1 MKSFAEFLM
10 NKDNS
15 SPSRFGKLSEAAPQQ
30 PQAGQAQAAA
40 AQPQA
45 GQAQQQAPG
54 ASETEQLLKYLAD
67 NKAAIKHYKKF
78 AKVKARQSAGGEQ
91 VQTKLSGR
99 DETDVRTTKPG
110 DWVVSNIESQG
121 EQQIVD
127 DATFKKRYD
136 VSNPKGDIFSPKN
149 ANFHGVQYTG
159 PDISFAPPNWG
170 GSKMN
175 ITTGY
180 MIGGPDPSNFAK
192 DFYGIDPK
200 AFASTYKPADQVSES
215 WMRGVFGVSP
225 SKKNYDGINES
236 LLGLVES
243 APAMPGKSMEFLVR
257 DLSGRGFVATLDE
270 KEVLSFKDEYE
281 EEHGEEE
288 GSFEDWVEMSDVGEE
303 VRFGTISITR
313 TK

>member
-1 MKSFAEFLM
+1 M
-10 NKDNS
+10 
-15 SPSRFGKLSEAAPQQ
+15 
-30 PQAGQAQAAA
+30 
-40 AQPQA
+40 
-45 GQAQQQAPG
+45 
-54 ASETEQLLKYLAD
+54 KYLED
-67 NKAAIKHYKKF
+67 NKAGIKHYKKF
-78 AKVKARQSAGGEQ
+78 AKVKARQSGGGEQ

-99 DETDVRTTKPG
+99 DESEVRTTKPG

-149 ANFHGVQYTG
+149 AHFHGVLYTG

-170 GSKMN
+170 GSKMH

-180 MIGGPDPSNFAK
+180 MIGGPEPDNFAK

-225 SKKNYDGINES
+225 SKKNYDGINEAFTGAVQMDAAS
-236 LLGLVES
+236 LFDGLEEDSKQAVLHILSAHPELIEGIRKFKES
-243 APAMPGKSMEFLVR
+243 EPEKFR
-257 DLSGRGFVATLDE
+257 DSIGNFNTNSVSEDHLRKLASGRSLG
-270 KEVLSFKDEYE
+270 YY
-281 EEHGEEE
+281 
-288 GSFEDWVEMSDVGEE
+288 DWM
-303 VRFGTISITR
+303 
-313 TK
+313 